1 MASDIVIRGYEGKE
15 YSTSPETFEGYELT
29 NTPEEA
35 TGTMKVEEIVV
46 KYYYA
51 QKLDGLLPQTNENN
65 MKQIILIALPFVVLM
80 NLVLGMKAFK
90 RTKKEV
96 AEEIATETT
105 EEKNNK

>member
-1 MASDIVIRGYEGKE
+1 
-15 YSTSPETFEGYELT
+15 
-29 NTPEEA
+29 
-35 TGTMKVEEIVV
+35 MKVEEVVV

-90 RTKKEV
+90 RTKKEEV